1 MTHQKAT
8 FFILRYHFTIHQNQ
22 KQNQIQ
28 NKKQIEMN
36 PWTRST
42 SGRDLPWLGEIDGGG
57 GWERSASGRERRWRK
72 SERNRGERKRDEGQ
86 QERGEYKNYKISF
99 KY

>member
-57 GWERSASGRERRWRK
+57 GWERSVSGRERRRLE
-72 SERNRGERKRDEGQ
+72 SETVRVREIIKFHSKFRRQICQRQRGE
-86 QERGEYKNYKISF
+86 
-99 KY
+99 